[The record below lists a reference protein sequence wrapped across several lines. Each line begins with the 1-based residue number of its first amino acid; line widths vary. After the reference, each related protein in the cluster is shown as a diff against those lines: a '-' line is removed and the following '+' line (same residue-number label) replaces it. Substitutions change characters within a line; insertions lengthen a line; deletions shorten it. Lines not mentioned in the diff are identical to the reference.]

1 MEPVK
6 KPVKTVFADT
16 LYWIAVTNPHDQ
28 WNVPA
33 KEATKR
39 LGKVFLLTTD
49 AVLTEFLGHLSKLGE
64 HLRNLATEA
73 VRQIL
78 RNPNV
83 KVLPQTRDLFL
94 QGLDLYENRDDKD
107 YSLTDCI
114 SMIVMRSEGVT
125 EILTNDNGFKQ
136 EGFEILIRQ

>member
-6 KPVKTVFADT
+6 KPAKTVFADT

-39 LGKVFLLTTD
+39 LGKVFRLTTD
-49 AVLTEFLGHLSKLGE
+49 AVLTEFLGHLSKRGE
-64 HLRNLATEA
+64 HLRSLATAA

-94 QGLDLYENRDDKD
+94 QGLGLYENRDDKD

-125 EILTNDNGFKQ
+125 EILTNDNNFKQ

>member
-64 HLRNLATEA
+64 YLRNLAAEA
-73 VRQIL
+73 VHQIL

>member
-64 HLRNLATEA
+64 YLRNQLQ
-73 VRQIL
+73 RQFI
-78 RNPNV
+78 
-83 KVLPQTRDLFL
+83 
-94 QGLDLYENRDDKD
+94 
-107 YSLTDCI
+107 
-114 SMIVMRSEGVT
+114 RS
-125 EILTNDNGFKQ
+125 
-136 EGFEILIRQ
+136 